1 MKICAI
7 ISEYNPLH
15 IGHIRQINF
24 IKENIKPDLIA
35 VFLSGNF
42 VERGEPAVIDKYTRA
57 TWAIKAGADVVFEL
71 PTVFATG
78 NAEVFSKGALKLI
91 NSLPG
96 EKVLCFGTETDN
108 LQNLINIAK
117 TMLIETEDYKK
128 ALKEELKLGQPF
140 AKARYNS
147 LAKTHPELDLTPLLS
162 PNNIL
167 AVEYIKAILQNNY
180 DVSIKNIL
188 RDSDYNETKLIKNK
202 PSALSIRTAIHS
214 GNKSKCKA
222 FVPKY
227 VYSDLPKKLPD
238 FSREIIYSLL
248 KSDKETLKRLPDC
261 SEGLENKIKAL
272 LKDNF
277 NLNDLINKLKTKR
290 YTETRLKRILLS
302 SLLAIEQDFTKKC
315 LKEKLYLKVLA
326 LSKEKNDVLS
336 ELSKSKY
343 PLIARKTD
351 SFKLSGIQLDC
362 FKKDVFA
369 NDIYSANTGIK
380 MGEYEIRIT

>member
-15 IGHIRQINF
+15 LGHIRQINF

-108 LQNLINIAK
+108 LENLIDIAK

-128 ALKEELKLGQPF
+128 TLKEELKLGQPF

-167 AVEYIKAILQNNY
+167 GVEYIKAILQNNY
-180 DVSIKNIL
+180 DVSIKNIV
-188 RDSDYNETKLIKNK
+188 RDSNYNESKLIKNK
-202 PSALSIRTAIHS
+202 PSALSIRTAIEN

-248 KSDKETLKRLPDC
+248 KNDKETLKRLPDC

-277 NLNDLINKLKTKR
+277 NLNDLISKLKTKR

-326 LSKEKNDVLS
+326 LNKEKNDVLS
-336 ELSKSKY
+336 ELSKSK
-343 PLIARKTD
+343 
-351 SFKLSGIQLDC
+351 
-362 FKKDVFA
+362 
-369 NDIYSANTGIK
+369 
-380 MGEYEIRIT
+380 